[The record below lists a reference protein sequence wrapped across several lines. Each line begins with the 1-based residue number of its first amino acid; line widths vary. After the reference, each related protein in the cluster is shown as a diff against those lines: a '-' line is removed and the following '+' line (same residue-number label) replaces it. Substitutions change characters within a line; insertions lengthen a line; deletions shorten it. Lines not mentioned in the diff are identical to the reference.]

1 MDIDRASQRPDLT
14 VRSSSPDGI
23 AGGSVVTARD
33 RADMRTD
40 HAQRIVVIGSGL
52 GGLAAAVRLAARG
65 HDVTLLEKRDQPG
78 GRAYVYRQDGFT
90 FDGGPTVITA
100 PWMLTELFEL
110 AGRRAEDYISLVPVN
125 PFYRIFFHGG
135 AHDGDHFDYSG
146 RTSAMVRE
154 IRRISSDESDVSG
167 YLDFVRVTER
177 IFAKGFS
184 ELADQPF
191 NSPVDMVRVAPDLIR
206 LESYRTV
213 HGLVSRFVEDERLRE
228 VMTFHPLLVGGNP
241 FQTTSIYTLIHYLER
256 EWGVWFAMGGTGA
269 VVSALVRLFGEL
281 GGRIRLS
288 TEVGEILTDAGR
300 ATGVRLTTGEELR
313 ADSVVC
319 NGDVAR
325 AYQRL
330 LPASVRRKYT
340 DRRLA
345 RMRYSMSLV
354 VIYFG
359 TDRQYRG
366 TDGPALAH
374 HDIILGPR
382 YGGLLRDIFDRKTL
396 ANDFSLYLHMPT
408 MTDPSLAP
416 PGCDAFYVLAPVPH
430 LGGNIDWATAARPYR
445 DRIMGFLED
454 HYLPDLGKHI
464 VSEHMV
470 DPRHFD
476 TELNSYLGSAFSVE
490 PVLTQ
495 SAWFRPHNRSEELP
509 NLFFAGAGTHPGA
522 GMPGVLSSAKIV
534 DDLVAADT
542 RGETARTGWQD
553 IAADQLSRLVNRAFS
568 R

>member
-1 MDIDRASQRPDLT
+1 MTTSAATPSDQTDRISRFDRPADRAAGRFEPSQRP
-14 VRSSSPDGI
+14 
-23 AGGSVVTARD
+23 
-33 RADMRTD
+33 
-40 HAQRIVVIGSGL
+40 QRVVVIGAGF
-52 GGLAAAVRLAARG
+52 GGLASAVRLAARG
-65 HDVTLLEKRDQPG
+65 HEVTLIDQRDQPG

-100 PWMLTELFEL
+100 PWMLTELFEG
-110 AGRRAEDYISLVPVN
+110 AGRRASDHISLVPID

-135 AHDGDHFDYSG
+135 THDGDHFDYTG
-146 RTSAMVRE
+146 RTTAMVDE
-154 IRRISSDESDVSG
+154 IRRLSAHEEDVRG
-167 YLDFVRVTER
+167 YLELVRRTER
-177 IFAKGFS
+177 VFAKGFT

-191 NSPVDMVRVAPDLIR
+191 SSPMDMLRVAPDLIR

-213 HGLVSRFVEDERLRE
+213 YSYVARFVRDERLRQ
-228 VMTFHPLLVGGNP
+228 VLTFHPLLIGGNP

-269 VVSALVRLFGEL
+269 VVDALAGLFTDL
-281 GGRIRLS
+281 GGTLRLGVS
-288 TEVGEILTDAGR
+288 AGEITIASGR
-300 ATGVRLTTGEELR
+300 ASGVRLTTGEHLP
-313 ADSVVC
+313 ADIVVC

-325 AYQRL
+325 SYERL
-330 LPASVRRKYT
+330 LPASARRKYT
-340 DRRLA
+340 DRKLA

-359 TDRQYRG
+359 TDRTYRG

-382 YGGLLRDIFDRKTL
+382 YGGLLDEVFTKKSL
-396 ANDFSLYLHMPT
+396 ADDFSLYLHMPT

-416 PGCDAFYVLAPVPH
+416 PGCDAFYVLAPVPN
-430 LGGNIDWATAARPYR
+430 LASGIDWSVAARPYR
-445 DRIMGFLED
+445 DRIMAFLER
-454 HYLPDLGKHI
+454 HYLPDLSRHL
-464 VSEHMV
+464 VTEHMI

-476 TELNSYLGSAFSVE
+476 TDLSSYLGSAFSVE

-522 GMPGVLSSAKIV
+522 GLPGVLSSARIV
-534 DDLVAADT
+534 DDLILADE
-542 RGETARTGWQD
+542 RGESAGPSLVETASRLMQS
-553 IAADQLSRLVNRAFS
+553 LSREWGG
-568 R
+568 